1 MGLRA
6 KKQDT
11 ETSDPETGVRA
22 SLNETVLTDP
32 VAEAFDGQA
41 GLSPARALQDRLS
54 LHFAPVSRTMS
65 SRYVTLFLMF
75 AVLGIWM
82 SVTGLNTGLQV

>member
-1 MGLRA
+1 MGLTA
-6 KKQDT
+6 KEQDT
-11 ETSDPETGVRA
+11 ETAEPETSVKA
-22 SLNETVLTDP
+22 FINETGLTAP
-32 VAEAFDGQA
+32 AAEVFGGPA

-75 AVLGIWM
+75 AVLGTWM